1 MSKIVAIHGIAQQ
14 VEGEDTLSATWLPA
28 LRSGLRRAKAE
39 QPEDKEFSCAFYGD
53 LFRQAGERLG
63 DKAIDFAWE
72 ADDVTDP
79 WERDLLRA
87 WWEEAAR
94 IEREVPPPDERGKAT
109 PQFVQSALNA
119 LSHSKFFAGI
129 AERLLIGN
137 LKQVSKYFRENPVRA
152 TVQERVADWIA
163 PDTKVLIGHSLGSI
177 VAYEALCAHPDW
189 PVRTLVTLGS
199 PLGIRNL
206 IFERLRPA
214 PVNGKGAWPRSIVR
228 WVNVSDRGD
237 IVALSKE
244 LGPMF
249 NISDGGDIV
258 ALREALGPMFK
269 GAIEE
274 YLVDNDANAHDVKPY
289 LTAVETGRAIAAGLT
304 D

>member
-1 MSKIVAIHGIAQQ
+1 MPKIVAIHGIAQQ
-14 VEGEDTLSATWLPA
+14 VEGEDTLRATWLPA

-39 QPEDKEFSCAFYGD
+39 LPDDKDLSVAFYGD
-53 LFRQAGERLG
+53 LFRKPGKRLG

-79 WERDLLRA
+79 WEQDFLRA

-94 IEREVPPPDERGKAT
+94 VDRAVPPPDERGKGT

-119 LSHSKFFAGI
+119 LSSSKFFAGI

-137 LKQVSKYFRENPVRA
+137 LKQVSKYFHEDSVRT

-163 PDTKVLIGHSLGSI
+163 PDTKVLLGHSLGSI

-214 PVNGKGAWPRSIVR
+214 PVNGKGAWPRGVVR
-228 WVNVSDRGD
+228 WVNV
-237 IVALSKE
+237 
-244 LGPMF
+244 
-249 NISDGGDIV
+249 SDGGDIV
-258 ALREALGPMFK
+258 ALTKALGPMFS
-269 GAIEE
+269 GTIED
-274 YLVDNDANAHDVKPY
+274 YSVNNDANAHDVKPY
-289 LTAVETGRAIAAGLT
+289 LTAAETGRAIAAGLA